1 MSPTKLLLEFERMKQ
16 LVYILERQTES
27 SKANLRAKKETE
39 GIPFVSGQLSS
50 ELKLQQ
56 PLSRF

>member
-1 MSPTKLLLEFERMKQ
+1 MKQ

>member
-1 MSPTKLLLEFERMKQ
+1 VDYIFEKGKL
-16 LVYILERQTES
+16 
-27 SKANLRAKKETE
+27 KAAKKTCEIEKETDE
-39 GIPFVSGQLSS
+39 GIPFVSGFSS